1 MHCFYQ
7 YSWMIDDTDAT
18 SLAKQTDLISVLEFK
33 PTSDAVVTCTVSNTV
48 GFELKKA
55 MIDVTGE
62 IS

>member
-1 MHCFYQ
+1 
-7 YSWMIDDTDAT
+7 MIDDTDAT